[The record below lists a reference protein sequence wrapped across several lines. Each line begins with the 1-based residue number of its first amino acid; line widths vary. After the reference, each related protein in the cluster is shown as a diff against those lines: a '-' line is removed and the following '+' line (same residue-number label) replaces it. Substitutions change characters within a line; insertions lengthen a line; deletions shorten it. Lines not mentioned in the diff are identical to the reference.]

1 MISQRGFT
9 GTPDV
14 VMQQLDDLARQHGL
28 DEVFL
33 LTLIPDLQARKT
45 SYKLLAEQAGLS
57 TKAQAAE

>member
-1 MISQRGFT
+1 
-9 GTPDV
+9 
-14 VMQQLDDLARQHGL
+14 LARQHGL

-57 TKAQAAE
+57 TKAHAAE